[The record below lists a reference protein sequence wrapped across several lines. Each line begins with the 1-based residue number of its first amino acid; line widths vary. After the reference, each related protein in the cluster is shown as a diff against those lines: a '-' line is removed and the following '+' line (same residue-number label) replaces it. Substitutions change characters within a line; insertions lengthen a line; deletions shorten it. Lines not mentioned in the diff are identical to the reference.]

1 MKNRT
6 TMNVVV
12 VSVVLS
18 LAWVGP
24 GRGADN
30 PVPGWDPDAF
40 RGQGT
45 TLEIMT
51 IGTQE
56 GEHWTRLWW
65 VVVDGQVY
73 VQLGDQAFRRVQ
85 ENFAKPY
92 VEVRIAGQ
100 KFPRVR
106 LEAAP
111 GMKEKIA
118 AAMAAKYPRD
128 DVILRESHP
137 TTARLVAEA
146 PSQQ

>member
-1 MKNRT
+1 MRIRAIMK
-6 TMNVVV
+6 VVV
-12 VSVVLS
+12 ASVALSLVSVGL
-18 LAWVGP
+18 

-40 RGQGT
+40 RGQS

-51 IGTQE
+51 IGTEE

-73 VQLGDQAFRRVQ
+73 VLLGDQAFRRVQ
-85 ENFAKPY
+85 ENFARPY
-92 VEVRIAGQ
+92 VEVKIAGQ
-100 KFPRVR
+100 KFARVR

-111 GMKEKIA
+111 DMKGKVA

-128 DVILRESHP
+128 EVILRQSHP
-137 TTARLVAEA
+137 TTVRLVAK
-146 PSQQ
+146 PISQQ

>member
-1 MKNRT
+1 MRIRAI
-6 TMNVVV
+6 MEVVV
-12 VSVVLS
+12 ASVALSLVSVGL
-18 LAWVGP
+18 

-40 RGQGT
+40 RGQS

-51 IGTQE
+51 IGTEE

-73 VQLGDQAFRRVQ
+73 VLLGDQAFRRVQ
-85 ENFAKPY
+85 ENFARPY
-92 VEVRIAGQ
+92 VEVKIAGQ
-100 KFPRVR
+100 KFARVR

-111 GMKEKIA
+111 DMKGKVA

-128 DVILRESHP
+128 EVILRQSHP
-137 TTARLVAEA
+137 TTVRLVAK
-146 PSQQ
+146 PISQQ

>member
-1 MKNRT
+1 MK
-6 TMNVVV
+6 VVV
-12 VSVVLS
+12 ASVALSLVSVGL
-18 LAWVGP
+18 

-40 RGQGT
+40 RGQS

-51 IGTQE
+51 IGTEE

-73 VQLGDQAFRRVQ
+73 VLLGDQAFRRVQ
-85 ENFAKPY
+85 ENFARPY
-92 VEVRIAGQ
+92 VEVKIAGQ
-100 KFPRVR
+100 KFARVR

-111 GMKEKIA
+111 DMKGKVA

-128 DVILRESHP
+128 EVILRQSHP
-137 TTARLVAEA
+137 TTVRLVAK
-146 PSQQ
+146 PISQQ

>member
-6 TMNVVV
+6 MMNVVV
-12 VSVVLS
+12 VSIVLS
-18 LAWVGP
+18 LASVGL
-24 GRGADN
+24 GRGADT
-30 PVPGWDPDAF
+30 PRWDPDAF

-51 IGTQE
+51 IGTEE

-73 VQLGDQAFRRVQ
+73 VQLRDEAFRRVQ
-85 ENFAKPY
+85 ENFARPY

-111 GMKEKIA
+111 DMKEKVA

-128 DVILRESHP
+128 EVILRESHP

-146 PSQQ
+146 PTQQ

>member
-1 MKNRT
+1 MRIRT
-6 TMNVVV
+6 TINVIVAAV
-12 VSVVLS
+12 TLS
-18 LAWVGP
+18 LASVGLV
-24 GRGADN
+24 RGAGN

-40 RGQGT
+40 HGQS

-56 GEHWTRLWW
+56 GEHWTKLWW
-65 VVVDGQVY
+65 VVVDGQLY

-85 ENFAKPY
+85 ENFARPY
-92 VEVRIAGQ
+92 VQVKVEGQ
-100 KFPRVR
+100 KFARVR

-111 GMKEKIA
+111 DMKEKVA

-128 DVILRESHP
+128 DVILRQSHP
-137 TTARLVAEA
+137 TTARLVAEP

>member
-1 MKNRT
+1 MRIRT

-12 VSVVLS
+12 ASVALS
-18 LAWVGP
+18 LASVGL

-30 PVPGWDPDAF
+30 PVPGWDPNGF
-40 RGQGT
+40 RPQS

-73 VQLGDQAFRRVQ
+73 VQLGDQAFRRVR
-85 ENFAKPY
+85 ENFARPY
-92 VEVRIAGQ
+92 VEVKIAGQ
-100 KFPRVR
+100 KFARVR

-111 GMKEKIA
+111 DMKGKVA
-118 AAMAAKYPRD
+118 DAMAAKYPTD
-128 DVILRESHP
+128 DVILRQSHP
-137 TTARLVAEA
+137 TTVRLVAEPA
-146 PSQQ
+146 SQP

>member
-1 MKNRT
+1 MRIRTIMK
-6 TMNVVV
+6 VVV
-12 VSVVLS
+12 ASVALSLVSVGL
-18 LAWVGP
+18 

-40 RGQGT
+40 RGQS

-51 IGTQE
+51 IGTEE

-73 VQLGDQAFRRVQ
+73 VLLGDQAFRRVQ
-85 ENFAKPY
+85 ENFARPY
-92 VEVRIAGQ
+92 VEVKIAGQ
-100 KFPRVR
+100 KFARVR

-111 GMKEKIA
+111 DMKGKVA

-128 DVILRESHP
+128 EVILRQSHP
-137 TTARLVAEA
+137 TTVRLVAK
-146 PSQQ
+146 PISQQ